1 MNKLKI
7 AMNEFQKLAVH
18 ATKGGTNPHFKSTYS
33 SLEDVIA
40 ALEPAAQ
47 LGLVYTQSIGFSE
60 SHTWVKTTIS
70 HIEDEATIES
80 TVPVIVRDTNSAQ
93 ALGAGITY
101 AKRYGLQSLFA
112 LPSYDDDG
120 NAAEKS
126 AETKI
131 TDPSVK
137 NIDSAKDKSKAVT
150 NEIKKGGLKDGKTNE
165 QNLAKALQSEK

>member
-1 MNKLKI
+1 MNKLKV

-18 ATKGGTNPHFKSTYS
+18 ATKGGVNPHFKSTYS

-47 LGLVYTQSIGFSE
+47 LGLIYTQSIGFSDT
-60 SHTWVKTTIS
+60 HTWVKTVIS
-70 HIEDEATIES
+70 HVDDDAVIES
-80 TVPVIVRDTNSAQ
+80 TVPVIVRDATSAQ

-120 NAAEKS
+120 NAAEK
-126 AETKI
+126 APEVKVTGNVKKI
-131 TDPSVK
+131 A
-137 NIDSAKDKSKAVT
+137 DSKDKTKTVEEQLKSGGIKDGQT
-150 NEIKKGGLKDGKTNE
+150 NEIALG
-165 QNLAKALQSEK
+165 KALQPKK

>member
-1 MNKLKI
+1 MSKLKE
-7 AMNEFQKLAVH
+7 AMNEFQKLAIH

-47 LGLVYTQSIGFSE
+47 LGLIYTQSVGFSE
-60 SHTWVKTTIS
+60 LHTWVKTTIS
-70 HIEDEATIES
+70 HVEDETTMES
-80 TVPVIVRDTNSAQ
+80 IVPVIVKDKTSAQ

-120 NAAEKS
+120 NAAEK
-126 AETKI
+126 EPEIKI

-137 NIDSAKDKSKAVT
+137 NIESAKDKSTAVT
-150 NEIKKGGLKDGKTNE
+150 NEIKKGGLKDGKTDE
-165 QNLAKALQSEK
+165 QHLAKALQSEK

>member
-1 MNKLKI
+1 MSKLKE
-7 AMNEFQKLAVH
+7 AMNEFQKLAIH

-47 LGLVYTQSIGFSE
+47 LGLIYTQSVGFSE
-60 SHTWVKTTIS
+60 LHTWVKTTIS
-70 HIEDEATIES
+70 HVEDEATMES
-80 TVPVIVRDTNSAQ
+80 IVPVIVRDKTSAQ

-120 NAAEKS
+120 NAAEK
-126 AETKI
+126 APEIKI

-137 NIDSAKDKSKAVT
+137 KIESAKDKSTAVT

-165 QNLAKALQSEK
+165 QHLAKALQSEK